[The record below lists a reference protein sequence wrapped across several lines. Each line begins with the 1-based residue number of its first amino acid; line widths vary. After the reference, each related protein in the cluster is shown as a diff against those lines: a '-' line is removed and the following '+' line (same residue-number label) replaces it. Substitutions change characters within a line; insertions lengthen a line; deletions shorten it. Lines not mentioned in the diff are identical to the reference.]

1 SVQSVDLIAAWR
13 VTGPPRDINFF
24 IHALGP
30 DGLLYGQHDV
40 SVPATRYVAGEVLA
54 ERYTVTLLPE
64 AAPGTYTLV
73 AGAYLPDG
81 TRLAETALIT
91 FTVTPRSAPPPTA
104 SVRLIKFPK
113 TTLVG
118 EDVDRSLPDAQ
129 RLYQHFRIDE
139 ATTRVPGMGVEK
151 SFPVADSGYVTVAG
165 DLPPD
170 YVLPLFA
177 PSSRYVAFGDALVLT
192 DARFS
197 PARARPGE
205 SVTVDVEF
213 IAARSLMQDLIV
225 KVELTGNGWRAQ
237 VDTVPVGGGLP
248 TLKWIAGSRLRD
260 CYTLTIPPGA
270 APGPAQLTLGWYDAF
285 TQRNLP
291 LLHPRLAQL
300 GPNAPLG
307 VVEIED

>member
-1 SVQSVDLIAAWR
+1 WYLREVGGRRPDVEVRYVVPRGTSYARNWVDEIEQALPSRPVIVISFYPNEYAAAGYRFLPLATPHFPAWRVYAHPLTEPPPNLQGAQTWDGLEFLGYLPLSTPSASSFTSVSSAASASSVSSATSALSAAPVTFVASVQSVQSVQSVDLIAAWR

-170 YVLPLFA
+170 
-177 PSSRYVAFGDALVLT
+177 
-192 DARFS
+192 
-197 PARARPGE
+197 
-205 SVTVDVEF
+205 
-213 IAARSLMQDLIV
+213 
-225 KVELTGNGWRAQ
+225 
-237 VDTVPVGGGLP
+237 
-248 TLKWIAGSRLRD
+248 
-260 CYTLTIPPGA
+260 
-270 APGPAQLTLGWYDAF
+270 
-285 TQRNLP
+285 
-291 LLHPRLAQL
+291 
-300 GPNAPLG
+300 
-307 VVEIED
+307 